1 LKKIIKISLLPIL
14 CTATLLSASEE
25 LSTVNQFTKMFT
37 DGKVSGEVRT
47 VYAGYDMKAKGT
59 EDNYATAL
67 GGMLKYELARYKGF
81 GAGMAV
87 TTSYDLGFATG
98 DKEKQNSE
106 LSSSDG
112 DYTNLTEA
120 YLDYIYNDL
129 TLRVGRQVVDTP
141 LADSDDARMIQNTFE
156 AFMAYYEL
164 NEFSFTLG
172 YLNRWQGVDTGLED
186 GWIDAKVD
194 DTDGDGVAL
203 VGVTYSGLVDAN
215 AWYYNVDEGFDAY
228 YLDVSY
234 NYEYSENISVGL
246 STQYLSENEK
256 SKSGIEADIYGVM
269 AEVSLYDFGVN
280 LAYNYGDRKDSKT
293 SFAGFGGGTLFT
305 SMDTMTLDGIIED
318 REVESIMASL
328 SYSMKNFD
336 FSYAYGDF
344 QGKKNSDGD
353 KAHIVEQNFGVE
365 YNFNDKFSGGVM
377 FVIEDDKENSEKTE
391 SDFNRLQVTAK
402 YNF

>member
-1 LKKIIKISLLPIL
+1 MKKIVKLSLLPIL
-14 CTATLLSASEE
+14 TTATLVQASEF
-25 LSTVNQFTKMFT
+25 QDMFT
-37 DGKVSGEVRT
+37 NGKFSGEVRT
-47 VYAGYDMKAKGT
+47 VYAGNYMEEKNVA
-59 EDNYATAL
+59 DNYATAL
-67 GGMLKYELARYKGF
+67 GGELKYELAKYKGF
-81 GAGMAV
+81 SAGVALR
-87 TTSYDLGFATG
+87 TSYDLGFATG
-98 DKEKQNSE
+98 DNEKHNSE
-106 LSSSDG
+106 LSSTKG
-112 DYTNLTEA
+112 DYTTLSEA
-120 YLDYIYNDL
+120 YIDYNYQDL
-129 TLRVGRQVVDTP
+129 TIRLGRQVLDTP
-141 LADSDDARMIQNTFE
+141 LADSDDTRMIPNSFE
-156 AFMAYYEL
+156 AYMAYYKL
-164 NEFSFTLG
+164 NNFDFTLG
-172 YLNRWQGVDTGLED
+172 YLREWQGVDAGLDE
-186 GWIDAKVD
+186 GWIDTKLD
-194 DTDGDGVAL
+194 GTDGDGVVL

-215 AWYYNVDEGFDAY
+215 AWYYNVDEALNAY
-228 YLDVSY
+228 YFDISY

-377 FVIEDDKENSEKTE
+377 FVIEDDKENSKKTE